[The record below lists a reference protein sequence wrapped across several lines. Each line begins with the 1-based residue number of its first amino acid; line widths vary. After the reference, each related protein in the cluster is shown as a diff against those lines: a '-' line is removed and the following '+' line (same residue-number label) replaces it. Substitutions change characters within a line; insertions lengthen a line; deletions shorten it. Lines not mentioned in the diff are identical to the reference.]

1 MASRRGAIAAWLVL
15 VALCI
20 AQILQARF
28 VADLS
33 SFLPSAPTREQRM
46 LVDQLRDGALSRV
59 MLIGI
64 EGADAAKRAELSRAL
79 ANALRQDP
87 RFVSASNGSQ
97 VGVERERD
105 LILRYRYVLSP
116 RMTPE
121 RFSVEGLRESI
132 GATLE
137 LLASPAGMMMKSLV
151 PRDPTGEVLAVAEQL
166 QPQEGPRMEHG
177 VWVSREG
184 DRALLLARTRANGS
198 DTDAQAEALRRVAET
213 FARLRGDGNEARL
226 LVTGPGV
233 FSVKAREMIKQDVER
248 LAAISMAIV
257 AALLLAA
264 YRSPR
269 ALALGL
275 VPVVSGALA
284 GVAAVSLGFGEVH
297 GITLGFGTTLIGEA
311 VDYSIYLF
319 VQSERA
325 GESDAWIVGFW
336 PTIRLGV
343 LTSIAGFS
351 ALLFAG
357 LPGLAQLGVYSITG
371 LLVAA
376 AVTRYVLP
384 AMLPAGFRIRDL
396 SPLGRSLLRQGA
408 RLSRWRWGVAILAVI
423 ALAVL
428 ASHGRNLW
436 DRDVASLNPITRA
449 DRQLDEQ
456 LRSSLGAS
464 DARLMVSVA
473 GDSADSALQAAE
485 RAGRAL
491 DRLVAN
497 GQLAGYDTPAKIL
510 PSAATQRERLDT
522 LPRGDALR
530 ERLRDALK
538 GSPLRAE
545 RLEPFIADVDRAVAQ
560 GVISRE
566 QVSGTALEI
575 AVDGL
580 LFRDAAGRWTA
591 LLGLRAP
598 AGQAIDAA
606 AVRDT
611 LAASGTEATLLDIKG
626 ELDRLYAG
634 YFERAVAMSLAG
646 LVAIVLLLAAMLRDG
661 RRVARIMAPLL
672 AGVLVAAAWQL
683 LWGQRLSL
691 LHLVGLLLVV
701 AIGSN
706 YALFF
711 DRLDAQ
717 LSDKAARTLASLLLA
732 NATTVASFGVLALSR
747 VPVLHAIGSTVAI
760 GAFATLMFAAM
771 LHVYPLESGH
781 ADPLG
786 APA

>member
-275 VPVVSGALA
+275 APVVSGALA

-325 GESDAWIVGFW
+325 GEGDAWIVGFW